1 MVDLRAS
8 PGDASFLSLSLFPPP
23 ANGSCLAKSLPFFD
37 RNTVPATIDGA
48 KKTSLLAR
56 RPANNLIHETLQWS
70 STYTTHKEHTSLS
83 GTRNGWSARSTGP
96 PPAARRSPWSACPSW
111 SRTGMTSRLLPEVI
125 LENREALHHLSVACH
140 QRRHLRLRETVG
152 FFRGVHR
159 QALPAHKGKIINTTC
174 SLKLEKSAIYAYI
187 L

>member
-1 MVDLRAS
+1 MLYSPQNPRWSEPSHHSQRSSGEDGLAGSRITSGGARIVLSQGFSRKSVVRKKSPCPFCFVLIHLFSTVDLRAS

-70 STYTTHKEHTSLS
+70 STHTTHREHTSLS
-83 GTRNGWSARSTGP
+83 GMRNSWSARSTGP
-96 PPAARRSPWSACPSW
+96 
-111 SRTGMTSRLLPEVI
+111 
-125 LENREALHHLSVACH
+125 
-140 QRRHLRLRETVG
+140 
-152 FFRGVHR
+152 
-159 QALPAHKGKIINTTC
+159 LPATR
-174 SLKLEKSAIYAYI
+174 
-187 L
+187 